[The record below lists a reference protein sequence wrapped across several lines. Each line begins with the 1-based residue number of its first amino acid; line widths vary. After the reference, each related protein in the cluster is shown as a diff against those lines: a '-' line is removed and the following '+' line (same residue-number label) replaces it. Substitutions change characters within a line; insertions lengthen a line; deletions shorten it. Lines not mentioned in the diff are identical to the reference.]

1 MSADFNPSD
10 PFAFLRQFWPQGGSP
25 MQPFMPPLSEEEIE
39 RKIGELR
46 VIENWLTMSMGMLS
60 MQIKALE
67 MQKAAMA
74 ALKPRDDAPPR

>member
-25 MQPFMPPLSEEEIE
+25 MSEEEIE